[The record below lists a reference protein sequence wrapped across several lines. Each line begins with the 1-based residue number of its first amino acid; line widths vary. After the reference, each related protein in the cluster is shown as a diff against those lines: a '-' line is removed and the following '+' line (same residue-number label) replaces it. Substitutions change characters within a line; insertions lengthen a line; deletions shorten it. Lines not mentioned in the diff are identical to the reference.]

1 MNFLI
6 PPGLMKTN
14 LSCISTCVIFF
25 SIKLIG
31 IFICLQVVEI
41 SSNEYE
47 PTETDI
53 LYAEG
58 INQWNGL
65 SLLEFSLGDR
75 YPFTESYVDKPD
87 DPSMLTK

>member
-1 MNFLI
+1 MNKYELHKYSSDFFFQIALT
-6 PPGLMKTN
+6 GN
-14 LSCISTCVIFF
+14 LR
-25 SIKLIG
+25 
-31 IFICLQVVEI
+31 CLQVVEV

-65 SLLEFSLGDR
+65 SLLEFSLDDR
-75 YPFTESYVDKPD
+75 YTFTESYVDKPD
-87 DPSMLTK
+87 DPSMQTK